1 MSPEEK
7 EYYLKVFEDI
17 LDGLERCYKP
27 ETVEKV
33 MRDQGM
39 GGIMQLRTLL
49 FAYCHKEEWM
59 QGVSDQTLE
68 NIELN

>member
-7 EYYLKVFEDI
+7 EYYIKIFKDI
-17 LDGLERCYKP
+17 LDGLERCYKQ

-39 GGIMQLRTLL
+39 GNIMQLRTLL
-49 FAYCHKEEWM
+49 FAYCHKEEWLPDI
-59 QGVSDQTLE
+59 SDETLKQAA
-68 NIELN
+68 LN